1 LPVTVLTAVTGILKS
16 YPSQKTNIMH
26 LIYFRY
32 FLQLQMRIMSSSFV
46 TWLKSFGEKKQKGGR
61 VISLKMHP
69 QHQPQRIR
77 Y

>member
-1 LPVTVLTAVTGILKS
+1 
-16 YPSQKTNIMH
+16 MH

-46 TWLKSFGEKKQKGGR
+46 TWLKSFGEKKQKGAR

-77 Y
+77 YYYSDASSFIYWRFK